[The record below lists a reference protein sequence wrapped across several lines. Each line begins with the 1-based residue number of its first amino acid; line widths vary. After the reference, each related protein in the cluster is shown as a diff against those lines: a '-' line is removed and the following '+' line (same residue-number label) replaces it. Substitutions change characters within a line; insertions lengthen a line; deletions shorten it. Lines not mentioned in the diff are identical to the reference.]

1 MASQAAQPGVGNSAG
16 GGRLAQFK
24 LVLLG
29 ESAVG
34 KSSLVNRF
42 VQGHFSG
49 FQEPTYGS
57 SYKMENTVAE
67 YCTQTVV
74 LDDTTV
80 EFEIWDTAVQEHYHS
95 LAPISRM
102 YYRGAQAAIVVY
114 DITNANTFTRA
125 KSWVGELH
133 RQARPD
139 IVIALGL
146 DFVF

>member
-57 SYKMENTVAE
+57 SYKMENIVAE

-74 LDDTTV
+74 LMTQPSNLKFGTQPFKSVTTV
-80 EFEIWDTAVQEHYHS
+80 WPDRLGI
-95 LAPISRM
+95 LA
-102 YYRGAQAAIVVY
+102 QCTIV
-114 DITNANTFTRA
+114 
-125 KSWVGELH
+125 
-133 RQARPD
+133 
-139 IVIALGL
+139 ALKL
-146 DFVF
+146 PL